1 MSDVARTARRQPSG
15 ESELGL
21 ATIGIQGST
30 RTRAKVLVCVLAALF
45 VLGTTPRA
53 FGEVT
58 VSSGNVVYVFGSNVS
73 ENQSNY
79 TLYYTTPTVIQ
90 AGVSTNMTFFVYVTE
105 LSGWKIQSQTQIL
118 EITINTPTTQVITE
132 KAQNAVTLYQGGRW
146 GPFNMTFDLND
157 SQIGIRPGQSANAT
171 IYADLV
177 VYEAYDNPAS
187 PFVSDSGNTLK
198 LTDVQ
203 IYSTPPSQGL
213 TSDRLLASL
222 GVGVAVVAAL
232 AGVAVVTRKKEGRV
246 S

>member
-1 MSDVARTARRQPSG
+1 MGR
-15 ESELGL
+15 
-21 ATIGIQGST
+21 ATIGTQGSA
-30 RTRAKVLVCVLAALF
+30 RTRVKVLVCVLAALF
-45 VLGTTPRA
+45 VLGTTSRA
-53 FGEVT
+53 FGEIGG
-58 VSSGNVVYVFGSNVS
+58 SSGNVVYVFGSNVS

-79 TLYYTTPTVIQ
+79 TLYYTTPTIIQ

-118 EITINTPTTQVITE
+118 EIIINTPTTQVITE

-157 SQIGIRPGQSANAT
+157 SQIGLRPGQSTNAT

-187 PFVSDSGNTLK
+187 PFVSPSGYTLT
-198 LTDVQ
+198 LANVQ
-203 IYSTPPSQGL
+203 IYSTPSGQVL

-222 GVGVAVVAAL
+222 GVGAGVVAAL
-232 AGVAVVTRKKEGRV
+232 VGVAVVTRKKEVQV

>member
-1 MSDVARTARRQPSG
+1 MGRAAI
-15 ESELGL
+15 
-21 ATIGIQGST
+21 AIQGST
-30 RTRAKVLVCVLAALF
+30 RTQVKVLVCVLAALF
-45 VLGTTPRA
+45 ALGTVSRA
-53 FGEVT
+53 FGET
-58 VSSGNVVYVFGSNVS
+58 TDSSGNVVYVFGSNVS

-118 EITINTPTTQVITE
+118 EITINTPSTQVITE

-157 SQIGIRPGQSANAT
+157 SQIGIGPGQSTNAT

-187 PFVSDSGNTLK
+187 PFVSDSGSTLK

-203 IYSTPPSQGL
+203 IYSTPSGQGP
-213 TSDRLLASL
+213 TSDRLLESL
-222 GVGVAVVAAL
+222 GVGAAVVAVL
-232 AGVAVVTRKKEGRV
+232 AGVAVATRRKEAGAP
-246 S
+246 

>member
-1 MSDVARTARRQPSG
+1 VR
-15 ESELGL
+15 
-21 ATIGIQGST
+21 
-30 RTRAKVLVCVLAALF
+30 VLVCVLSVLV
-45 VLGTTPRA
+45 VLGTATRA
-53 FGEVT
+53 FGEIRDY
-58 VSSGNVVYVFGSNVS
+58 SGNVVYVFGSGVS

-79 TLYYTTPTVIQ
+79 TLYYTTPSVIQ
-90 AGVSTNMTFFVYVTE
+90 AGVSTNMTFFLYVTE

-132 KAQNAVTLYQGGRW
+132 KAQNALTLYQGGRW

-157 SQIGIRPGQSANAT
+157 SQIGIRPGQVTNAT

-203 IYSTPPSQGL
+203 IDSTPAGQSPSP
-213 TSDRLLASL
+213 DRLLASF
-222 GVGVAVVAAL
+222 GVGAAVVAAL
-232 AGVAVVTRKKEGRV
+232 VGVAVATRRKGA
-246 S
+246 